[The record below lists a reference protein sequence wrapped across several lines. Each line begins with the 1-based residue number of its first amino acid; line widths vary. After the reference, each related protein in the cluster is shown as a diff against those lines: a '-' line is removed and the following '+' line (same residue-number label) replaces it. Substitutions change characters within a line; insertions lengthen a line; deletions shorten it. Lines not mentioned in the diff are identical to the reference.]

1 MRGARFELY
10 RYQLLPRDRYFQSD
24 LYGDSAVEDVIARKN
39 EIFSSAL
46 GSVGRFRSNRSELAT
61 ELLLEKDGF
70 YVYRLAAD
78 RSITRETKDFK
89 KETLDNWPSF
99 LVAIWNRDDRQLVA
113 VQKRSAAF
121 QHSESVIKIIADT
134 LAPYLAHA
142 QLTAVWE
149 PLFETAVFWDI
160 VERYKARIQE
170 VDFEI
175 VTPNMAN
182 ISRELPENLKELA
195 KRTNSVKN
203 RIGLQAAP
211 SSYLNIDDSDVNV
224 NALVDYASKGGGN
237 ISLRVSGLKSKIHT
251 ANTVKEIEIGEMS
264 LEGPVDRVVAALQDA
279 MSLV

>member
-1 MRGARFELY
+1 MRGVRFELY
-10 RYQLLPRDRYFQSD
+10 RYQLLPRDRYFQTD
-24 LYGDSAVEDVIARKN
+24 LYGAHTVEAVIARKN

-46 GSVGRFRSNRSELAT
+46 GSIERFKSNRSELAT
-61 ELLLEKDGF
+61 ELLSEKDGF
-70 YVYRLAAD
+70 YLYRLAAD
-78 RSITRETKDFK
+78 RSITRETEDFK

-99 LVAIWNRDDRQLVA
+99 LVAVWNQADRQLVA
-113 VQKRSAAF
+113 VQKRTAAF
-121 QHSESVIKIIADT
+121 QHSESVIKIVADS

-149 PLFETAVFWDI
+149 PLFETAVFWEI

-182 ISRELPENLKELA
+182 LSKELPENLKELA

-211 SSYLNIDDSDVNV
+211 SSYLALDDKDASI

-237 ISLRVSGLKSKIHT
+237 ISLKISGLKAKIHT
-251 ANTVKEIEIGEMS
+251 ANTVKEVEIDEVS
-264 LEGPVDRVVAALQDA
+264 VDGPVERLVATLMD
-279 MSLV
+279 SLSSV